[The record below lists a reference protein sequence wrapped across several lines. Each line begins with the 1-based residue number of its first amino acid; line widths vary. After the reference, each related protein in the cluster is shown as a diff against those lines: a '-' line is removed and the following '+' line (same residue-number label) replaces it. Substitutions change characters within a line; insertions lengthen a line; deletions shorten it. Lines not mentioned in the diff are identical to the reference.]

1 MSLLVL
7 RVNSLHVTLGLIAV
21 LLFSGCNSEN
31 KGAQRVERTPLQQC
45 LAEVDREDT
54 KCRLI
59 SFGGMS
65 GLRQN
70 PNVVAQCRQI
80 KLQETEFCYRRFD

>member
-1 MSLLVL
+1 ML
-7 RVNSLHVTLGLIAV
+7 RLNSHKPIICMAV
-21 LLFSGCNSEN
+21 VVYLSGCNSEN
-31 KGAQRVERTPLQQC
+31 TNTQRVERTPLQQC
-45 LAEVDREDT
+45 LIEVDREDA

-70 PNVVAQCRQI
+70 PNVVAQCRQA
-80 KLQETEFCYRRFD
+80 KLQETEFCYRKFE